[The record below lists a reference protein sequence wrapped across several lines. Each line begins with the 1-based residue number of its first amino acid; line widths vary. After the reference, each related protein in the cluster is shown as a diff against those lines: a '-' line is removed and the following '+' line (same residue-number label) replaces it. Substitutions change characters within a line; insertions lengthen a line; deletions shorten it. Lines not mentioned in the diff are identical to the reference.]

1 LKGIVILNLDKKS
14 ELSID
19 AEYPEN
25 IVDELRV
32 TDSMLSTVFDE
43 HKSVRTG
50 PNYLEMQIKRDL
62 SVASFFTGHSSK
74 HFIGKGDH
82 VITVFLSDEDILP
95 RNFEGQ
101 VRRIAFELLPK
112 RKEKKFKELFTKSYD
127 LLEKGELDAYWQE
140 RQELKQEIG
149 EKKGRIDDL
158 AQKVSLL
165 VSDRSEHLRNVEAL
179 KNEVTELYSK
189 LEDWSVQMAELNE
202 YNATLM
208 AKNRELTRLTNVQK
222 LALDQKDE
230 RINSLKAKLTD
241 TDEIEKGAEKIIAE
255 IKKIKL
261 ENDHFKQEIEKMIE
275 INKKL
280 KFQVLK
286 SNRDNESHLYT
297 ITNLKLEVKK
307 LNDKMLGA
315 TNEKQNLNQE
325 LIDLKK
331 ELKVLGREC
340 DHYQKIVREHNL
352 LKSNA
357 KIKKKK

>member
-1 LKGIVILNLDKKS
+1 
-14 ELSID
+14 
-19 AEYPEN
+19 
-25 IVDELRV
+25 
-32 TDSMLSTVFDE
+32 
-43 HKSVRTG
+43 
-50 PNYLEMQIKRDL
+50 KRDL
-62 SVASFFTGHSSK
+62 SVASFFTGHSSR

-112 RKEKKFKELFTKSYD
+112 RKEKNFGELFTKSYE

-140 RQELKQEIG
+140 RQELEQEIG
-149 EKKGRIDDL
+149 EKKEKIDDL

-179 KNEVTELYSK
+179 KKEVTELYSK
-189 LEDWSVQMAELNE
+189 LEKWSMQMAELNE
-202 YNATLM
+202 YNATLTS
-208 AKNRELTRLTNVQK
+208 KNRELTRLTNVQK
-222 LALDQKDE
+222 LALNQKDE
-230 RINSLKAKLTD
+230 RINNLKAKLTD
-241 TDEIEKGAEKIIAE
+241 TDEIEKGAEKLIAE
-255 IKKIKL
+255 IKNIKI
-261 ENDHFKQEIEKMIE
+261 ENDQFKQEIEKMNE

-286 SNRDNESHLYT
+286 SNRDNESHLET

-307 LNDKMLGA
+307 LNDKMLGT

-325 LIDLKK
+325 VIDLKK
-331 ELKVLGREC
+331 ELKVLRREC
-340 DHYQKIVREHNL
+340 DHYQNIVKEHNL